1 MAKTESQCFHGV
13 TILLRLRQ
21 GELLMSGRKTAMLT
35 FGAII
40 VATGITS
47 NISLAA
53 GAVPARPQPNAR
65 IVSAT
70 VGQYLQKGYE
80 QMRKGNYEAA
90 VRTLAAAVTAD
101 PDSVS
106 ARRYLAFALL
116 RNGSLQEAMYQL
128 IVIQKMAKATP
139 FDNYTLGE
147 AYAKMGRMKDAEAC
161 FRDALKANP
170 NYDPARA
177 SLIKTLSSVGKYDD
191 AFSECLTGY
200 KAAKTEMLSRYYR
213 ILYQNVQ
220 EQKLSLRRIQEATT
234 TTASPSYAPGAVTTV
249 QQQQQAQ
256 TQSRTIGETR

>member
-1 MAKTESQCFHGV
+1 
-13 TILLRLRQ
+13 
-21 GELLMSGRKTAMLT
+21 MSGRKTAILT
-35 FGAII
+35 FGAMI
-40 VATGITS
+40 VATGISS
-47 NISLAA
+47 NVSPAIGS
-53 GAVPARPQPNAR
+53 VPAKPQAR
-65 IVSAT
+65 TKVVSAT

-80 QMRKGNYEAA
+80 QMRKGNYDAA

-116 RNGSLQEAMYQL
+116 RHGSLQEAMYQL
-128 IVIQKMAKATP
+128 ILIQKMAKATP

-147 AYAKMGRMKDAEAC
+147 AYSKMGRLNDAETC
-161 FRDALKANP
+161 FREALKSNP

-191 AFSECLTGY
+191 AFAECLNGY

-220 EQKLSLRRIQEATT
+220 EQKLALRRVQDAATT
-234 TTASPSYAPGAVTTV
+234 TAGTTAAPGTVTTV
-249 QQQQQAQ
+249 QQQQQVQ
-256 TQSRTIGETR
+256 TQSRTVGETR

>member
-1 MAKTESQCFHGV
+1 MF
-13 TILLRLRQ
+13 
-21 GELLMSGRKTAMLT
+21 T

-40 VATGITS
+40 VATGISS
-47 NISLAA
+47 NISQAMA
-53 GAVPARPQPNAR
+53 SVPARPQAKTK
-65 IVSAT
+65 IVSST

-80 QMRKGNYEAA
+80 QMRKGNYDAA
-90 VRTLAAAVTAD
+90 VRILAAAVTAD

-116 RNGSLQEAMYQL
+116 RHGSLQEAMYQL
-128 IVIQKMAKATP
+128 IIIQKMAKATP

-147 AYAKMGRMKDAEAC
+147 AYSKMGRLKEAEAC
-161 FRDALKANP
+161 FRDALKSNP

-191 AFSECLTGY
+191 AFAECLTGY

-220 EQKLSLRRIQEATT
+220 EQKLALRRIQDAVPATAGT
-234 TTASPSYAPGAVTTV
+234 VAAPGTVTTV
-249 QQQQQAQ
+249 QQQQVQ
-256 TQSRTIGETR
+256 TQSRTVGETR